1 MNQFALGRPWIMFFW
16 ASDTTTLA
24 AATPSTPVDPH
35 KTTRDLLGAVEPA
48 TLYHRD
54 YPGEFRRPVHPRPY
68 LPAHLCGR
76 GMRFVY

>member
-35 KTTRDLLGAVEPA
+35 KTTRGYSGRSNPQRSIIGITPASSAAPYTLG
-48 TLYHRD
+48 LIS
-54 YPGEFRRPVHPRPY
+54 RRTC
-68 LPAHLCGR
+68 AAG
-76 GMRFVY
+76 G